1 MNRTLSVFCLMCLMI
16 ACGCQA
22 PDKSPSGG
30 VADPFPA
37 PINDPQVSILA
48 PEIRDWL
55 GVQTAVVIDDGERPM
70 HVDVPVRNMSDQM
83 YLLDYRFL
91 FYDAAGRELSPVI
104 GWKPANFQPKQ
115 LLRLSA
121 NALTTEAVNWRLEI
135 KWGK

>member
-1 MNRTLSVFCLMCLMI
+1 MNRGIAAVCL
-16 ACGCQA
+16 ACALVAGGCEA

-30 VADPFPA
+30 VADPYPP

-48 PEIRDWL
+48 PEIREWL
-55 GVQTAVVIDDGERPM
+55 GVQPAIVTDDGQRPM
-70 HVDVPVRNMSDQM
+70 HVEVPVRNMSDRM

-91 FYDAAGRELSPVI
+91 FYDAAGRELQPVM
-104 GWKPANFQPKQ
+104 GWTPANFQPKQ

-121 NALTTEAVNWRLEI
+121 GALTTDAANWRLEI